1 MSKKEMNDETLKNV
15 SGGELIEEKVDF
27 YMGFI
32 DIFKT
37 VGLTKEDF
45 LEAAKKEWEDNYL
58 KFSTT
63 GSQEDFNAFMNKLS
77 DEYDTFDIQELIKKY
92 ENM

>member
-45 LEAAKKEWEDNYL
+45 LEAAKKR
-58 KFSTT
+58 T
-63 GSQEDFNAFMNKLS
+63 GR
-77 DEYDTFDIQELIKKY
+77 
-92 ENM
+92 

>member
-1 MSKKEMNDETLKNV
+1 MSKKEINDETLKNV
-15 SGGELIEEKVDF
+15 SGGELIEEKFDF

-37 VGLTKEDF
+37 VGLTKKDF
-45 LEAAKKEWEDNYL
+45 LKAAKKEWEDNYL

-63 GSQEDFNAFMNKLS
+63 GSQEDFMLLWINLVMSMILLTYRS
-77 DEYDTFDIQELIKKY
+77 L
-92 ENM
+92 